1 MSKLTWDNSTE
12 RLYETGVQD
21 VALYPMTG
29 TGAYGKG
36 VAWNGITALNL
47 TPSGGEPTPLYAN
60 NKKYITLMSVEE
72 LGGTIEAYMYPD
84 EWAACNGSV
93 EAADG
98 MYIGQQARIGFGLV
112 AKTIIGNDT
121 EQNKHGFKLHIIY
134 NALASPSETAYATIN
149 DSPEVDPMSWEFT
162 TTPVESVVNNVN
174 YSTSHICIDSTK
186 FAAAENGGLNAN
198 LQALLDTLYGTTNTE
213 PELPSPADVY
223 ALVTTGQKASQAA
236 G

>member
-12 RLYETGVQD
+12 RRYETGVQD
-21 VALYPMTG
+21 VALYPMSS
-29 TGAYGKG
+29 TGAYGNG

-60 NKKYITLMSVEE
+60 NKKYMTLMSVEE
-72 LGGTIEAYMYPD
+72 LGGTIEAYMYPN

-98 MYIGQQARIGFGLV
+98 MFIGQQARTSFGLV

-121 EQNKHGFKLHIIY
+121 DLNKHGFKLHLIY
-134 NALASPSETAYATIN
+134 NALASPSESAYATIN

-162 TTPVESVVNNVN
+162 TTPVEATVNGVT
-174 YSTSHICIDSTK
+174 YTTSHICIDSTK
-186 FAAAENGGLNAN
+186 FAAAEGGGLNAN
-198 LQALLDTLYGTTNTE
+198 LQALLDTLYGTANTE

-223 ALVTTGQKASQAA
+223 ALVTTGKKASQAA

>member
-12 RLYETGVQD
+12 RRYETGVED
-21 VALYPMTG
+21 VALYPMTSS
-29 TGAYGKG
+29 GAYGKG

-60 NKKYITLMSVEE
+60 NKKYLTLMSVEE
-72 LGGTIEAYMYPD
+72 FGGTIEAYMYPH

-98 MYIGQQARIGFGLV
+98 MFIGQQARTAFGLV
-112 AKTIIGNDT
+112 AKTIIGNDADL
-121 EQNKHGFKLHIIY
+121 NKHGFKLHLIY
-134 NALASPSETAYATIN
+134 NALSSPSETAYSTIN

-162 TTPVESVVNNVN
+162 TTPVESVINGVR
-174 YSTSHICIDSTK
+174 YSTSYICIDSTK
-186 FAAAENGGLNAN
+186 FAAGENGATNEK
-198 LQALLDTLYGTTNTE
+198 LQALLDAVYGTESGE

-223 ALVTTGQKASQAA
+223 ALLTTGAKASQNA

>member
-21 VALYPMTG
+21 VALYILKSDG
-29 TGAYGKG
+29 TYDKG

-60 NKKYITLMSVEE
+60 NKKYLTLMSVEE
-72 LGGTIEAYMYPD
+72 LGGSIEAYMYPK

-98 MYIGQQARIGFGLV
+98 MYIGQQARTGFGLV
-112 AKTIIGNDT
+112 AKTIIGNDAELT
-121 EQNKHGFKLHIIY
+121 KHGFKLHLIY
-134 NALASPSETAYATIN
+134 NGLASPSETSYATIN

-162 TTPVESVVNNVN
+162 TNPIEDTVNGVR

-186 FAAAENGGLNAN
+186 FAAGEDGSLNAN
-198 LQALLDTLYGTTNTE
+198 LQALLDVLYGSANTE

-223 ALVTTGQKASQAA
+223 SLVTTGQKASQAA
-236 G
+236 D